1 MRPHLRPRRVAR
13 AVLENGAR
21 EPAQA
26 LASEPP
32 ARIGHNQPPEETPAQ
47 PPQGASCARCQ
58 HWNPPGEAEESAY
71 RAFALGVSKRRVRE
85 PSGSCDRVMHRP
97 GGPLSFAGTLG
108 RSRCFNFA
116 EGPPK
121 KPRRGAA
128 FVTIYEGNRVVW
140 QGREGEEPARF
151 RPGYAERRALFDKMQ
166 AARAA
171 TAHEL
176 AVIRAQLAELAH
188 SHAMRESASA
198 RQFGRHSTTW
208 TGADERNYQAWLSA
222 LTAIRAPELRALARR
237 LDRQERALAA
247 FSSKHRITGREARP

>member
-1 MRPHLRPRRVAR
+1 MRHPRRRVAR
-13 AVLENGAR
+13 AVLENAAR

-26 LASEPP
+26 LATEPAP
-32 ARIGHNQPPEETPAQ
+32 IGHNNPPEPPPA
-47 PPQGASCARCQ
+47 PTLPQSARCALCR
-58 HWNPPGEAEESAY
+58 HWNPPSEAEESAY

-108 RSRCFNFA
+108 RSRCFNF
-116 EGPPK
+116 EEKPPER
-121 KPRRGAA
+121 PRRGAG

-151 RPGYAERRALFDKMQ
+151 RPGYAERRAQLDKMT
-166 AARAA
+166 AAHSA

-176 AVIRAQLAELAH
+176 AAIRAQLAELAH
-188 SHAMRESASA
+188 RHAMSESRSA

-208 TGADERNYQAWLSA
+208 TGTDERTYQAWLVA
-222 LTAIRAPELRALARR
+222 LTAIRAPELRALSRR
-237 LDRQERALAA
+237 LERQDGAIATFRK
-247 FSSKHRITGREARP
+247 KHGIKS